1 MCVVAVNI
9 KNQEI
14 LFASLE
20 VIEDEK
26 AHGSHKKMLKKKLFN
41 RFG

>member
-9 KNQEI
+9 KNKEI
-14 LFASLE
+14 LFAFLE

-26 AHGSHKKMLKKKLFN
+26 AQDSKKDAKKEV
-41 RFG
+41 G

>member
-20 VIEDEK
+20 IIEDEK
-26 AHGSHKKMLKKKLFN
+26 AHGSTKDAKKEVV
-41 RFG
+41 